1 MYSGR
6 FCLRG
11 IFPFLPP
18 YITPFLLAIATI
30 FRPSECNANDY
41 LPYRLQAMRASSE
54 QQTFLS
60 PDGTVRADF
69 IPSAPW
75 VQPPTCDIE
84 TQSLAS
90 SVTIGE
96 TLSGVMYLGGI
107 CDADGALAACE
118 ENGRFVLLRYGLSGR
133 LLSRLALPVTPAAT
147 RFHIISR
154 DISLA
159 LAGSRLI
166 IVRSYD
172 SSLKADLSGDGETI
186 AASSDFNLKTGV
198 YLTRGNSSAFLHFL
212 DSSGKET
219 AVFRLPRYDRYSV
232 SLRGTTA
239 GIIAANNADIA
250 SFCYVIRAGKG
261 IIETGMIDAKPELST
276 ILFGSRPLV
285 AAIRP
290 SDKGYTF
297 FVRSVAANSA
307 AYSKSS
313 VIPEGFVEPAAI
325 IADSLAVIAF
335 GNGTALATF
344 DGEILAAE
352 RFESNV
358 KSNGSVSA
366 QIAGGMLVLRHG
378 ATTTIFRIE
387 QEPYYLL
394 KRFGAASGMVAAF
407 GFVGIFM
414 LITYRRYRIVRRAL
428 NATLEHGG
436 SGVVFLLNTSG
447 RLKRTNRAGRSL
459 LGVTGDVPL
468 GRPFGYY
475 CVGNALKPIGEFA
488 EKAFSLQL
496 PAQEHIELQ
505 NEPPREFIMSA
516 TPLRSSLA
524 QFRGM
529 IITGLD
535 ITEELEKK
543 RLVNW
548 AQLAHDMQTN
558 LSVIRL
564 NAERLTNDGDAAN
577 DDRRR
582 KILHQSAI
590 ILQRVRDIVTVG
602 RSDDMQIDSFDAD
615 ALCREV
621 MAEFD
626 ETMFPNVALKLDAR
640 SCRLECDAR
649 KLVRALRNMVENG
662 IKSLKNKP
670 GEVVLSCRADDLNIR
685 FSVHD
690 TGVGMSNEVREN
702 ILKPYYT
709 TAYQE
714 GGSGIGTMIIQKSVD
729 LHNGRIEIHSE
740 EGRGTVFSLI
750 IPRKHDRQ
758 RQENK

>member
-1 MYSGR
+1 MNFSR
-6 FCLRG
+6 LCLRG
-11 IFPFLPP
+11 LSRRFLPYFSP
-18 YITPFLLAIATI
+18 LLFVIV
-30 FRPSECNANDY
+30 ANMFPLSICAEDY
-41 LPYRLQAMRASSE
+41 FPYRLKVTIAHAE
-54 QQTFLS
+54 QQTFFS

-75 VQPPTCDIE
+75 IQPPHCGVA
-84 TQSLAS
+84 TQSLS
-90 SVTIGE
+90 GSVAVGE
-96 TLSGVMYLGGI
+96 TLSGMAYLGGA
-107 CDADGALAACE
+107 CDAYGAIVACE
-118 ENGRFVLLRYGLSGR
+118 ENGRFVLLRQGLSGR
-133 LLSRLALPVTPAAT
+133 LLSRITLPVPPAAV
-147 RFHIISR
+147 RFHLISR
-154 DISLA
+154 YVSLA
-159 LAGSRLI
+159 LVASRLL
-166 IVRSYD
+166 VVKSYD
-172 SSLKADLSGDGETI
+172 SSLKADISDAGETV
-186 AASSDFNLKTGV
+186 AATSDFLSKTGA
-198 YLTRGNSSAFLHFL
+198 YLTRGASSAFLHFL

-219 AVFRLPRYDRYSV
+219 AVFRLPRYDSYSI

-239 GIIAANNADIA
+239 GVIAANNADIA
-250 SFCYVIRAGKG
+250 SFCYTIQAGKG
-261 IIETGMIDAKPELST
+261 ITETGMIDAKPELAA
-276 ILFGSRPLV
+276 ILFGNRPLV

-290 SDKGYTF
+290 SDKGYALFT
-297 FVRSVAANSA
+297 RSIATNSA
-307 AYSKSS
+307 AYSKTYA
-313 VIPEGFVEPAAI
+313 IPDGFVEPTSI
-325 IADSLAVIAF
+325 IADSLAILVF
-335 GNGTALATF
+335 GNGIALAST

-352 RFESNV
+352 RFEDGI
-358 KSNGSVSA
+358 KINGLVSA
-366 QIAGGMLVLRHG
+366 QIAGGILALRRG
-378 ATTTIFRIE
+378 AATTLFNIE
-387 QEPYYLL
+387 PESYYLL
-394 KRFGAASGMVAAF
+394 KRFGTASGIGAAF
-407 GFVGIFM
+407 GLAGLFM

-436 SGVVFLLNTSG
+436 TRVVFLLNTAG
-447 RLKRTNRAGRSL
+447 RLKRTNRAGRNL

-475 CVGNALKPIGEFA
+475 CVGSELKPVGEFV
-488 EKAFSLQL
+488 EKAFSRQL
-496 PAQEHIELQ
+496 PAQEHIALQ

-516 TPLRSSLA
+516 APLRSSLA

-558 LSVIRL
+558 LSIIRL
-564 NAERLTNDGDAAN
+564 NAERLTNDGDKAN

-602 RSDDMQIDSFDAD
+602 RNDDMQIGSFDAEE
-615 ALCREV
+615 LCREV

-626 ETMFPNVALKLDAR
+626 ETMFPNAVLKLDVR

-649 KLVRALRNMVENG
+649 KLIRALRNMVENG
-662 IKSLKNKP
+662 IKSLKNKQ
-670 GEVVLSCRADDLNIR
+670 GEVVLSCRTDDLYIR

-690 TGVGMSNEVREN
+690 TGVGMSPEARAN

-729 LHNGRIEIHSE
+729 LHRGRIEIHSE

-750 IPRKHDRQ
+750 IPRKYDRQ
-758 RQENK
+758 RQDK